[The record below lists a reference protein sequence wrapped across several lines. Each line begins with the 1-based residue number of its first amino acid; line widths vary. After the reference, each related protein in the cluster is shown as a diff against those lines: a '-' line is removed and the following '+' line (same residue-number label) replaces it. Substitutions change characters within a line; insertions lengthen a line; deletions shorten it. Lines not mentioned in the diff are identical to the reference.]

1 MQVRVL
7 GSLLEKAAT
16 TPDAYPLSTNALV
29 NACNQKTSR
38 DPVTSLA
45 EREVTEAMMELRA
58 EGLARTVHGGRADK
72 HKHVLDEALDLD
84 GGEVAV
90 LAVMMLRGPQSPG
103 ELRTRTERAHPFADL
118 EAVSDVLAE
127 LETRGLVRDHGR
139 AAGQSQNR
147 WGHLLGDGT
156 EPEPVAQPAG
166 PSLDEPSR
174 EDRLAAL
181 EARVAAIEEALGL

>member
-1 MQVRVL
+1 MELSPVQVRVL

-84 GGEVAV
+84 DGELAV

-103 ELRTRTERAHPFADL
+103 ELRTRTERAHPFPDL
-118 EAVSDVLAE
+118 ESVGDVLAG
-127 LETRGLVRDHGR
+127 LEARQLVRDLGR
-139 AAGQSQNR
+139 GPGQSQNR
-147 WGHLLGDGT
+147 WAHLLGDGT
-156 EPEPVAQPAG
+156 EPEPPA
-166 PSLDEPSR
+166 SR

-181 EARVAAIEEALGL
+181 EARVAAIEEALGISGP